1 MLWGKRDSLVIES
14 AVALPEDSSLVP
26 STHVR
31 QLTTACDSSSGVTD
45 ALFDLSRQWIH
56 THTHTHTHTPLI
68 KNKLNPSWGDGLI
81 VKTQV

>member
-1 MLWGKRDSLVIES
+1 MRSWGDGT
-14 AVALPEDSSLVP
+14 VARSTRLASVP